1 MGRDDDGEGGES
13 ANGVCV
19 CMCVYITKLDFHSLT
34 WEHPVAA
41 ETETSSDP

>member
-1 MGRDDDGEGGES
+1 MGRDDDEEGWES
-13 ANGVCV
+13 ANGV
-19 CMCVYITKLDFHSLT
+19 CMCVYITKLDFQSLT